1 MKMGRAGH
9 KSPTVRREYIK
20 KYWLEHGKPPSIPQL
35 REIWPLRHKTLQKD
49 VNAVIDEVK
58 DPELVDHIRTKFL
71 FELTKRIPDM
81 KDGDFVKLTK
91 HFIPEKAEVTT
102 DGITRYEFVV
112 VEPDGNNEDTGK
124 VEPTP
129 ETVDSPPE

>member
-1 MKMGRAGH
+1 MGRAGH

-35 REIWPLRHKTLQKD
+35 REIWPLRHTTLQKD

-58 DPELVDHIRTKFL
+58 DPELVNHIRTKFL

-81 KDGDFVKLTK
+81 KDVDFVKLTK